1 MAPII
6 IPIAMAAGSA
16 ASGAA
21 SGQLQAQQLAQTY
34 ALTKRG
40 EALQEGLNA
49 NALERQTQTNPLR
62 DQTLYNLAGMLGASP
77 AAFNPTSMLSGT
89 NSGPQGVGGVN
100 QNALANYNAK
110 YTPGAG
116 GVTSNIQQMMLN
128 RLGYGNVPTGTL
140 FDNKTTPADTLT
152 GAPTPGVTSGASN
165 KGGFGV
171 VPDPYS
177 ASQNAGYGSPGAP
190 AQSTGAGEGTG
201 NNGAPSRTNPGGS
214 AGMMSAAPFNL
225 ASLPSPAAGLM
236 SGGPAPGGALSS
248 SPMSFGTPAT
258 APTNPAAALMTGASP
273 AAPGAASSTVDG
285 DSLQQQQ
292 QRALMAR
299 LTGGN
304 LGAVGGALGGAL
316 AAT

>member
-1 MAPII
+1 MGAAAAPSLLTQLA
-6 IPIAMAAGSA
+6 PYFAGLGGA

-21 SGQLQAQQLAQTY
+21 SGQLSAQQLAQTY

-100 QNALANYNAK
+100 QNALAGYDAK

-116 GVTSNIQQMMLN
+116 GVTSNVQQMILN

-140 FDNKTTPADTLT
+140 FDNPTTPADTLT

-177 ASQNAGYGSPGAP
+177 ASQNAVYGSPEHRGRRGDRQQRRAQPHESWRLRGHDERGAV
-190 AQSTGAGEGTG
+190 QSRVAAVAGGGADVRWSGAGRCAVIVADEFRDACDRADESRS
-201 NNGAPSRTNPGGS
+201 GAYDWRVTR
-214 AGMMSAAPFNL
+214 
-225 ASLPSPAAGLM
+225 
-236 SGGPAPGGALSS
+236 GARCCIVH
-248 SPMSFGTPAT
+248 G
-258 APTNPAAALMTGASP
+258 
-273 AAPGAASSTVDG
+273 
-285 DSLQQQQ
+285 
-292 QRALMAR
+292 RR
-299 LTGGN
+299 
-304 LGAVGGALGGAL
+304 
-316 AAT
+316 

>member
-1 MAPII
+1 MGASLLVPQLLQ
-6 IPIAMAAGSA
+6 IAQGIGAGAS
-16 ASGAA
+16 SGAT
-21 SGQLQAQQLAQTY
+21 QAQALSQQY
-34 ALTKRG
+34 AMTKRG
-40 EALQEGLNA
+40 QALQDANNA

-100 QNALANYNAK
+100 QNAVANYNAA

-116 GVTSNIQQMMLN
+116 GVTSNVQQMILN

-140 FDNKTTPADTLT
+140 FDNPTTPADTLT

-177 ASQNAGYGSPGAP
+177 ASQNTGYTNSNPEQTGAPGSTGPGTSAGSPGP
-190 AQSTGAGEGTG
+190 IGG
-201 NNGAPSRTNPGGS
+201 PGS
-214 AGMMSAAPFNL
+214 AGMLNATPFKLAALGGIGGGAPAVASAAGGMGGSAPM
-225 ASLPSPAAGLM
+225 PAAT
-236 SGGPAPGGALSS
+236 AGA
-248 SPMSFGTPAT
+248 
-258 APTNPAAALMTGASP
+258 PAAAPTD
-273 AAPGAASSTVDG
+273 AAGQLAA
-285 DSLQQQQ
+285 QQKA
-292 QRALMAR
+292 ALMAR
-299 LTGGN
+299 LTGGT
-304 LGAVGGALGGAL
+304 L